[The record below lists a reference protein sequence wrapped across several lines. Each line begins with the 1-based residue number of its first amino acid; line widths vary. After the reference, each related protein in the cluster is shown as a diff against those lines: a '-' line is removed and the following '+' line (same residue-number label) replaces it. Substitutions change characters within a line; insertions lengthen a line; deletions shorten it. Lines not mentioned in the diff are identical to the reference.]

1 MFSHHWLE
9 TCRRAAHDIGKIL
22 QFIWLRRLVF
32 CSPYSIRCRNL
43 AHQAKGWK
51 KCIQLNTITCKMHI
65 EIIVNHTKGVFLLD
79 NLMKE
84 VLILTKPLIL
94 SSIFFS
100 FCQGTCGDN
109 LSDVTDQPT
118 GTMQNDVWQVFIV
131 RHVLFHPWFKL
142 KLFFQSLCWDKC
154 TRGGNHLLN
163 WTSYRRITSPP
174 TVSCGYPART
184 QNRLLT
190 SWAGTPQL

>member
-94 SSIFFS
+94 SSIFFLS
-100 FCQGTCGDN
+100 AKEHVGTISVMSRTNPGGQCKMMFGRYSSSDMYCFILDSN
-109 LSDVTDQPT
+109 LSCFFNHSV
-118 GTMQNDVWQVFIV
+118 GTNAQEVAII
-131 RHVLFHPWFKL
+131 
-142 KLFFQSLCWDKC
+142 
-154 TRGGNHLLN
+154 
-163 WTSYRRITSPP
+163 Y
-174 TVSCGYPART
+174 
-184 QNRLLT
+184 
-190 SWAGTPQL
+190 